1 MPVIRAALWRH
12 RLEIFGMFPSGGR
25 PGAGC
30 RGESDRAHTKADRSI
45 RLDAHQRRDSV
56 AQPAMSQIVPAALV
70 PIEREFRL
78 GQRQWH
84 FIDFDR
90 QMFRR
95 MDAHAFRHRTDQ
107 VGAFDHMR

>member
-1 MPVIRAALWRH
+1 MQLPHKFWLMPGTNSVSFAPRCRRANVSARKLRFVP
-12 RLEIFGMFPSGGR
+12 RVSSEREG
-25 PGAGC
+25 
-30 RGESDRAHTKADRSI
+30 AHTKADRSI
-45 RLDAHQRRDSV
+45 RLDAHQRGDSV

-90 QMFRR
+90 Q
-95 MDAHAFRHRTDQ
+95 
-107 VGAFDHMR
+107 

>member
-1 MPVIRAALWRH
+1 MTVIRAALRRH

-56 AQPAMSQIVPAALV
+56 AQPTMSQIVPAALV

-78 GQRQWH
+78 GQR
-84 FIDFDR
+84 
-90 QMFRR
+90 
-95 MDAHAFRHRTDQ
+95 
-107 VGAFDHMR
+107 